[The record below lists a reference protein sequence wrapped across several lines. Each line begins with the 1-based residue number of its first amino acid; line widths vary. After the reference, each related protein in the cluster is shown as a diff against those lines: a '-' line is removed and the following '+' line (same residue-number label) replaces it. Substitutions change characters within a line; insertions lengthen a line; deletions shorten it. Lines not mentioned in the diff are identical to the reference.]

1 MMTVFI
7 NEQQTDCAEN
17 TTLSQF
23 LQQQHIDTSHIAV
36 AINDSVVFRKNWD
49 SAILSDGCRILII
62 KATQGG

>member
-7 NEQQTDCAEN
+7 NEQPATCAEN

-23 LQQQHIDTSHIAV
+23 IEQQHIETSHIAI

-49 SAILSDGCRILII
+49 SAILTDGCKILII

>member
-1 MMTVFI
+1 MTVFI
-7 NEQQTDCAEN
+7 NEQPANCAEN

-23 LQQQHIDTSHIAV
+23 IEQQHIDTSHIAI

-49 SAILSDGCRILII
+49 SAILTDGCKILII

>member
-7 NEQQTDCAEN
+7 NEQPANCAEN

-23 LQQQHIDTSHIAV
+23 LQQQHIDTLHIAV
-36 AINDSVVFRKNWD
+36 AINDSVVFRKKWD
-49 SAILSDGCRILII
+49 SAILSEGCKILII